1 MALGKPFLTGWDAG
15 AQIHHR
21 QQRFLGAMEK
31 TWAGSLGRGVP
42 SSIAVLL
49 LLPLTAMDVCSQPR
63 GELGIGLMFPW
74 AAPLPVSDSLE
85 ICMLGKGGKNVFFL
99 FSKRVS

>member
-1 MALGKPFLTGWDAG
+1 
-15 AQIHHR
+15 
-21 QQRFLGAMEK
+21 MEK
-31 TWAGSLGRGVP
+31 TWAGSLGRSVP

-74 AAPLPVSDSLE
+74 AAPLPVSDSLV
-85 ICMLGKGGKNVFFL
+85 IRMLGKGGKNVIFCSL
-99 FSKRVS
+99 SGCHKPRRLKKQILKLLQ